1 MAALLALLPL
11 ATLLSAAV
19 VLRPRDEETP
29 QRHRLAIIRAALA
42 VGAGAV
48 LSVELLSLAGA
59 VARGPVIA
67 LWAIAAVVTGYLAWR
82 RRPADWQ
89 APWPPLYLAIPVALL
104 VLAELVLALA
114 SAPNNFDS
122 NSYHL
127 PKIEHWI
134 ANGDLGNYA
143 TFQIQQ
149 LILVPGAEFLLLH
162 LRLLTG
168 DDGLFNLLQWGAG
181 LLGAVALSRCAAQ
194 LGAGRIGQW
203 LAAAVFL
210 TAPAVVLESTSTQ
223 NDLVV
228 VAWVTCAATIALNK
242 SPRISDALALAAA
255 AGLVTVTKST
265 GLMALAPV
273 LIFWGIA
280 QLRQKAIKATLSVAG
295 LVIAAMLLLAGPS
308 FLRVHDAFGSP
319 LGPED
324 YRVGL
329 STQRHDPPAILVNG
343 LRLGASTLL
352 TPVPAVNEAVG
363 KAVIGVA
370 HLVDV
375 DPNDPAITQWK
386 SVFPGTRWK
395 PDEDRSPYPIQSALV
410 LLGLAVGLFVPRT
423 RWYAAM
429 VLGAFLLTA
438 AVVKW
443 QDWGNRLILP
453 AFALAVPLA
462 GVWLERISK
471 RKIVAAGVALVMAA
485 AFAHAAAAVL
495 LGQPRRL
502 IGQGSVF
509 TVDDWQERFA
519 RMPAQAASYR
529 TAIDEVRASGARRV
543 GLVVEGDLWEYP
555 VQIELRDTELVSL
568 LTGTPAVPAASVFS
582 VDAVICFSS
591 ADLCRRAVPADWRY
605 RQIDPLVA
613 TAFPPA

>member
-29 QRHRLAIIRAALA
+29 QRHRLAIVRAALA

-48 LSVELLSLAGA
+48 LSVEALSLAGA
-59 VARGPVIA
+59 IARGPVIA

-82 RRPADWQ
+82 RRPVDWQ
-89 APWPPLYLAIPVALL
+89 ISWPPLYLAIPVALL

-127 PKIEHWI
+127 PKIEHWV
-134 ANGDLGNYA
+134 ADGDLDNYA
-143 TFQIQQ
+143 TLQVQQI
-149 LILVPGAEFLLLH
+149 ILVPGAEFLLLH

-168 DDGLFNLLQWGAG
+168 GDGLFNLLQWGAG
-181 LLGAVALSRCAAQ
+181 LLGAVAVSRCAAQ
-194 LGAGRIGQW
+194 LGAGRAGQW

-210 TAPAVVLESTSTQ
+210 TAPAVVLESSSTQ

-228 VAWVTCAATIALNK
+228 VAWVTCAATIALDT
-242 SPRISDALALAAA
+242 SSRDVLSLAAA

-273 LIFWGIA
+273 LAYWGVA
-280 QLRQKAIKATLSVAG
+280 QLRERRIARTAAYSA
-295 LVIAAMLLLAGPS
+295 LVIAAMALLAGPS

-319 LGPED
+319 LGPPA
-324 YRVGL
+324 YRTSL
-329 STQRHDPPAILVNG
+329 STERHDPPAILVNA

-352 TPVPAVNEAVG
+352 VPVPAVNEAVG
-363 KAVIGVA
+363 KAVVGVA

-375 DPNDPAITQWK
+375 DPNDPAITQWR
-386 SVFPGTRWK
+386 SIFPGTRWK
-395 PDEDRSPYPIQSALV
+395 PDEDRSPYPVQSALV
-410 LLGLAVGLFVPRT
+410 LVGLAVGLFSRRT
-423 RWYAAM
+423 RPYALM

-453 AFALAVPLA
+453 AFSLAVPLA
-462 GVWLERISK
+462 GVWLERIAR
-471 RKIVAAGVALVMAA
+471 RKVVAAGVALVMAA

-502 IGQGSVF
+502 IGHGSVF

-519 RMPAQAASYR
+519 RLPGQAASYR
-529 TAIDEVRASGARRV
+529 SAIDEVRAAGARRV
-543 GLVVEGDLWEYP
+543 GLVIEGDFWEYP
-555 VQIELRDTELVSL
+555 IQIELPDTELVSVQSDVP
-568 LTGTPAVPAASVFS
+568 TAPAASVTS
-582 VDAVICFSS
+582 VDAVICVSS
-591 ADLCRRAVPADWRY
+591 AELCRRVVPADWRY
-605 RQIDPLVA
+605 RQIDPYVV

>member
-59 VARGPVIA
+59 IARGPVIA

-89 APWPPLYLAIPVALL
+89 APWPPLYLGIPVALL

-134 ANGDLGNYA
+134 ANGDVDNYA

-149 LILVPGAEFLLLH
+149 IILVPGAEFLLLH

-168 DDGLFNLLQWGAG
+168 GDGQFNLLQWGAG

-194 LGAGRIGQW
+194 LGAGRVGQW

-242 SPRISDALALAAA
+242 SDKIADVLALGAA

-273 LIFWGIA
+273 LIFWGVSQI
-280 QLRQKAIKATLSVAG
+280 RKIGRVAAYSG
-295 LVIAAMLLLAGPS
+295 LVVASMLLLAGPS

-329 STQRHDPPAILVNG
+329 SAQRHDPPAILVNG

-410 LLGLAVGLFVPRT
+410 LLGLAVGLFNRRT
-423 RWYAAM
+423 RWYAVM

-462 GVWLERISK
+462 GVWLERISR

-509 TVDDWQERFA
+509 TIDDWQERFA
-519 RMPAQAASYR
+519 RMPDQAASYR

-555 VQIELRDTELVSL
+555 VQIELPDTELVSL
-568 LTGTPAVPAASVFS
+568 LTGIPTVPAASVFT

-591 ADLCRRAVPADWRY
+591 ADLCRRAVPADWQY
-605 RQIDPLVA
+605 RQIDALVA